1 MKRIF
6 SPLKI
11 VAALGAAAA
20 LVALAT
26 FVLPATPVAASDP
39 YMDRTIPSD
48 GMTNSDIEAMNQDEI
63 TWLLSQNKVMTAS
76 YKIEKDFTSLIAVQN
91 KKHGNTM
98 PLTIALGSYDTGFLV
113 AQAVHTKAAKVIGAQ
128 WGFDA
133 QGHVTNRQY
142 ALQTV
147 TDARAG
153 LRDVHY
159 RLIVITHNLHRAYSD
174 WHNQII
180 N

>member
-39 YMDRTIPSD
+39 YLDRAIPSE
-48 GMTNSDIEAMNQDEI
+48 GMTNADIEAMNQHEI
-63 TWLLSQNKVMTAS
+63 TWMLSQKKVVTAS
-76 YKIEKDFTSLIAVQN
+76 YTIEKDFQSLIKVQN
-91 KKHGNTM
+91 KRHGNTT
-98 PLTIALGSYDTGFLV
+98 PLDIALGTYDTGFLV
-113 AQAVHTKAAKVIGAQ
+113 AQSVYTKTAKVIGAQ

-159 RLIVITHNLHRAYSD
+159 RLVLITHNLHRAYSD
-174 WHNQII
+174 WHNQIV